1 MLLCFFG
8 DFAAQGFVQP
18 GSHVAG
24 KFDRFRITKNIYRQ
38 LRLIHHYLAIF
49 AMLQVPLQ
57 FLLFRWLECAIDK
70 VRNLANDAFAIQ
82 CVPPC
87 RK

>member
-8 DFAAQGFVQP
+8 DFAAQGLVQP
-18 GSHVAG
+18 RSHVAG

-38 LRLIHHYLAIF
+38 PRLIHHYLAIF

-57 FLLFRWLECAIDK
+57 ILLFRWLECAIDK
-70 VRNLANDAFAIQ
+70 VRNLANDALAIQ
-82 CVPPC
+82 FVSPC
-87 RK
+87 LK